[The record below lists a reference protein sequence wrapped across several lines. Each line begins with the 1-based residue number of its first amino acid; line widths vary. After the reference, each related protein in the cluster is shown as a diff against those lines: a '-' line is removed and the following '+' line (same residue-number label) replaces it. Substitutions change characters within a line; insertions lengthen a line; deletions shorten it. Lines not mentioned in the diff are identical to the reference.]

1 MDLER
6 LLEGMCISVV
16 HLMETQTGV
25 DMGMQKR
32 RCIQETFRRQNRQDG
47 SDSRDEGQGGV

>member
-6 LLEGMCISVV
+6 LLEGMCISLV